1 MSKSPAF
8 QFYPSDFLVGTMR
21 LSTEEIGAYILLLC
35 YQWDQGGIPAD
46 QEQCARIAR
55 CRTDAIASIWHKF
68 GICEGSTVKNKRL
81 EEERAKQTERREAQ
95 AANASKRWKNRKNDA
110 AALPRQSHGNATAL
124 PRHTHGNAEP
134 MPNACS
140 SSSSSSSILPLSSPE
155 GDNEPVTSLT
165 ETAEKKEGGPS
176 PKTIA
181 SEAGVRILAMFD
193 GASILPPVCY
203 GELLEHVHNGTLP
216 ADEKKWRA
224 LEAMRAE
231 RAAIVGVPEDF
242 DLRAAWLIS
251 KEAMCRK
258 LGEALDVAFAKRPQT
273 APAPTERKKEDA
285 PAHWQ
290 QKLIALYPNAHIPAA
305 FEELPPEIR
314 REVKGVA

>member
-1 MSKSPAF
+1 MLKSPAF
-8 QFYPSDFLVGTMR
+8 RFYPADFLVGTLGMT
-21 LSTEEIGAYILLLC
+21 TEEIGAYILLLC
-35 YQWDQGGIPAD
+35 HQWDQGHIPSD
-46 QEQCARIAR
+46 PEKCARLAR
-55 CRTDAIASIWHKF
+55 CSTDAIASVLHKF
-68 GICEGSTVKNKRL
+68 CICDDGTAKNKRL
-81 EEERAKQTERREAQ
+81 ELERGKQDERREALS
-95 AANASKRWKNRKNDA
+95 ANAKKRWKTPKTDA
-110 AALPRQSHGNATAL
+110 DAKPKQSN
-124 PRHTHGNAEP
+124 GNAEAMQLHNQSTAP
-134 MPNACS
+134 ALQKQSLSFTCT
-140 SSSSSSSILPLSSPE
+140 SSIIPLSSPE

-165 ETAEKKEGGPS
+165 ESAEKKEGGPS

-216 ADEKKWRA
+216 ADEKKWLA

-231 RAAIVGVPEDF
+231 RAAIVGVPEDY

-273 APAPTERKKEDA
+273 APVPTERKKEDA

-290 QKLIALYPNAHIPAA
+290 QKLIALYPSAHIPTT